1 MKLKLKMRNNAHQYL
16 KSLFFIGLFLATF
29 SIMAQPISNRQIV
42 EKIIGKVDN
51 HIVLKSE
58 MEVMYM
64 QYMANN
70 QFKFSNENI
79 RCSVLESLLINKL
92 LLAKADI
99 DSVTVEDK
107 MVDDQLSRRM
117 AYFVQQIG
125 SEQKLEEYYN
135 KSIAELKKDLRRQ
148 VKEQMLGQKM
158 QDKISGNI
166 KLTPGEVKKFYEHIP
181 ADSLPYF
188 SKEAEVGQI
197 VIEASVGKEQ
207 KKQAKEAL
215 QALKNQIL
223 AGASFADLAKTHS
236 QDPGS
241 GANGGELGFFKK
253 GELVPEYEAASLKLK
268 PGELSDIVESQFG
281 FHLIQM
287 IERRGLEF
295 NTRHILI
302 KPASSSLDIHAT
314 TEALEKLRTK
324 ILTDSIAFSKA
335 AKDNSQDKITAEA
348 GGLFVDP
355 NSGSSMIAVENLDPS
370 VFFVIDTMKVGDITH
385 AIPYRT
391 PEGKEA
397 MRIIYLKKVMVPHKA
412 NFNDDYQKILTAAVA
427 ERKNKVLSEWFAKT
441 KGEVFIEVD
450 EEYKSCDILK

>member
-1 MKLKLKMRNNAHQYL
+1 MKNTTLSYL
-16 KSLFFIGLFLATF
+16 KTLIFISLFFAIGSAV
-29 SIMAQPISNRQIV
+29 AQPLSNRQVV

-51 HIVLKSE
+51 HVVLKSE
-58 MEVMYM
+58 MEVMYL

-99 DSVTVEDK
+99 DSVTVDDK
-107 MVDDQLSRRM
+107 MVDDQLERRM

-125 SEQKLEEYYN
+125 SEEKLEEYYN

-148 VKEQMLGQKM
+148 VKEQMVGQKM

-166 KLTPGEVKKFYEHIP
+166 KLTPGEVKKFYAQIP
-181 ADSLPYF
+181 NDSLPYF
-188 SKEAEVGQI
+188 SKEAEVGEI
-197 VIEASVGKEQ
+197 VIEASIGKEQ
-207 KKQAKEAL
+207 KKEAQETL
-215 QALKNQIL
+215 QKLKARIV
-223 AGASFADLAKTHS
+223 AGESFADLAKLYS

-268 PGELSDIVESQFG
+268 PGELSEIVESQFG

-287 IERRGLEF
+287 IERRGSEF

-302 KPASSSLDIHAT
+302 KPASSTLDIQAT
-314 TEALEKLRTK
+314 TATLERIRTQ
-324 ILTDSIAFSKA
+324 ILMDSISFSKA
-335 AKDNSQDKITAEA
+335 AKDFSQDKVTAES
-348 GGLFVDP
+348 GGLMVDP
-355 NSGSSMIAVENLDPS
+355 KSGATMMPVENLDPS

-385 AIPYRT
+385 PIPYRT

-397 MRIIYLKKVMVPHKA
+397 MRVIYLKKIMAPHKA
-412 NFNDDYQKILTAAVA
+412 NFNDDYQKILAAAIA
-427 ERKNKVLSEWFAKT
+427 ERKNKVLAEWFAKT
-441 KGEVFIEVD
+441 KSEVFIDVD
-450 EEYKSCDILK
+450 DEYKTCDILK

>member
-1 MKLKLKMRNNAHQYL
+1 MKNNRFNLGKYL
-16 KSLFFIGLFLATF
+16 IFIATF
-29 SIMAQPISNRQIV
+29 FSAVAVWAQPVAQKQV
-42 EKIIGKVDN
+42 LDKIIGKVDN
-51 HIVLKSE
+51 HIVLRSE
-58 MEVMYM
+58 MEAMYL
-64 QYMANN
+64 QYMASN
-70 QFKFSNENI
+70 QFKFTTDNI

-99 DSVTVEDK
+99 DSVYVEDK
-107 MVDDQLSRRM
+107 MVDDQLDRRM

-135 KSIAELKKDLRRQ
+135 KSISELKKDLRRQ
-148 VKEQMLGQKM
+148 VKEQMIGQKM

-166 KLTPGEVKKFYEHIP
+166 KLTPGEVRKFYAQIP

-215 QALKNQIL
+215 QELKNKIL
-223 AGASFADLAKTHS
+223 AGASFAELAKVNS

-253 GELVPEYEAASLKLK
+253 GELVPEYEAAALKLK

-302 KPASSSLDIHAT
+302 KPASSTLDISAT
-314 TEALEKLRTK
+314 SEILENLRRR
-324 ILTDSIAFSKA
+324 ILADSISFSKA
-335 AKDNSQDKITAEA
+335 AKDHSQDKSTAES

-355 NSGSSMIAVENLDPS
+355 NSGTSMIPVESLDPS
-370 VFFVIDTMKVGDITH
+370 VFFVIDTMKVGQITH

-397 MRIIYLKKVMVPHKA
+397 MRIIYLKKIMAPHKA
-412 NFNDDYQKILTAAVA
+412 NFDDDYQKILAAAVA
-427 ERKNKVLSEWFAKT
+427 ERKNKVLSEWFEKT
-441 KGEVFIEVD
+441 KKEVFIDVD
-450 EEYKSCDILK
+450 DEYKTCDILK